1 MEKKKPVDAKI
12 DSYSV
17 AGGNKPRRYPRSK
30 DIITKEDV
38 KDYALPRLL
47 EIIKNGIEI
56 DGNNKSE

>member
-1 MEKKKPVDAKI
+1 MEKRKPVDAKI

-30 DIITKEDV
+30 ENITKEDV
-38 KDYALPRLL
+38 NEYALPRLL
-47 EIIKNGIEI
+47 EINKTRIEI